1 MMIHD
6 PHDLLAA
13 YAIDAVENDDRI
25 RVEQHVAH
33 CPRCQ
38 AELDGYRDV
47 AAAIGNSVEKVP
59 DALWACISRRL
70 VERPIDGAPPMP
82 VLVRPDLDQGGHG
95 REGADASQARPS
107 LWRTSI
113 VSAIAVAAMTAI
125 AFLGLSLAHAS
136 NQNAQLR
143 GALGETDHTAV
154 VAALDTPG
162 HRLISLGN
170 ARHRG
175 SAQFVVLP
183 DGRGYLVKS
192 DLPSLSAKETYQL
205 WGVVGGQP
213 ISIGILGRNPEQVTF
228 TFAGSPSPSQ
238 LGINVEPA
246 GGSVVPSSPMLVEGT
261 I

>member
-1 MMIHD
+1 MIHD
-6 PHDLLAA
+6 PNDLLAA
-13 YAIDAVENDDRI
+13 YALDAVESEDRFG
-25 RVEQHVAH
+25 VEQHVAH

-59 DALWACISRRL
+59 DKLWSSISSRL

-82 VLVRPDLDQGGHG
+82 VLLRPDFDQGGHR
-95 REGADASQARPS
+95 REGVDASRRRLS
-107 LWRTSI
+107 MWRRST
-113 VSAIAVAAMTAI
+113 VSVIAVAAVTVI
-125 AFLGLSLAHAS
+125 TFLGLGLAHAN

-143 GALGETDHTAV
+143 GALGEISHSTV

-162 HRLISLGN
+162 HRLISLTN
-170 ARHRG
+170 ARHGG
-175 SAQFVVLP
+175 SVQFVVLP
-183 DGRGYLVKS
+183 NGRGYLVRS

-205 WGVVGGQP
+205 WGVVSGQP
-213 ISIGILGRNPEQVTF
+213 ISIGILGRNPGQVTF

>member
-1 MMIHD
+1 MIHD
-6 PHDLLAA
+6 THDLLAA
-13 YAIDAVENDDRI
+13 YALDAVENDDRL
-25 RVEQHVAH
+25 RVEQHVAQ

-59 DALWACISRRL
+59 ETLWSNIASRL

-82 VLVRPDLDQGGHG
+82 VLRRPDFDQGAH
-95 REGADASQARPS
+95 EGAEAPRRRPS
-107 LWRTSI
+107 MWRTSI
-113 VSAIAVAAMTAI
+113 VGVIAVAAMTVI
-125 AFLGLSLAHAS
+125 TFLGLGLAHAN

-143 GALGETDHTAV
+143 GALGESAHTTV

-162 HRLISLGN
+162 HRLISLTN

-192 DLPSLSAKETYQL
+192 DLPLLSANETYQL

-213 ISIGILGRNPEQVTF
+213 ISIGILGRTPGQVTF

>member
-1 MMIHD
+1 MIHD

-13 YAIDAVENDDRI
+13 YALDAVESEDRFG
-25 RVEQHVAH
+25 VEQHVAH

-59 DALWACISRRL
+59 DKLWSSISSRL

-82 VLVRPDLDQGGHG
+82 VLLRPDFDQGGHR
-95 REGADASQARPS
+95 REGVDASRRRLS
-107 LWRTSI
+107 MWRRST
-113 VSAIAVAAMTAI
+113 VSVIAVAAVTVI
-125 AFLGLSLAHAS
+125 TFLGLGLAHAN

-143 GALGETDHTAV
+143 GALGEISHSTV

-162 HRLISLGN
+162 HRLISLTN
-170 ARHRG
+170 ARHGG

-205 WGVVGGQP
+205 WGVVSGQP
-213 ISIGILGRNPEQVTF
+213 ISIGILGRNPGQVTF

>member
-1 MMIHD
+1 MIHD

-13 YAIDAVENDDRI
+13 YALDAVENDDRL

-47 AAAIGNSVEKVP
+47 ASSIGNSVEKVP
-59 DALWACISRRL
+59 DTLWSSISSRL

-82 VLVRPDLDQGGHG
+82 VLLRPDLGQGVHH
-95 REGADASQARPS
+95 REGADASQRRPS
-107 LWRTSI
+107 MWRPSI
-113 VSAIAVAAMTAI
+113 VSVIAVAAVTVI
-125 AFLGLSLAHAS
+125 TLLGLGLAHAN

-143 GALGETDHTAV
+143 GALGETAHTTI

-162 HRLISLGN
+162 RRLISLTS
-170 ARHRG
+170 ARHQE

-192 DLPSLSAKETYQL
+192 DLPSLSTKETYQL
-205 WGVVGGQP
+205 WGVIGGQP
-213 ISIGILGRNPEQVTF
+213 ISIGILGRNPGHVTF
-228 TFAGSPSPSQ
+228 TFAGSPSPAQ